1 MQMYELILKK
11 KAGQE
16 LTKEELN
23 AMISGYTKGDIP
35 DYQMSAFLM
44 AVCFQGMTEQET
56 TDLTL
61 AMADSG
67 DRLDLSA
74 VLGMKVD
81 KHSTGGV
88 GDKTSLLLGPMVA
101 SLKIPVAKMS
111 GRGLGHTGG
120 TIDKLESIPG
130 FCASITEEEFFQTVN
145 TIGLSIMSQTKE
157 LAPADKKMYALRDV
171 TGTVDSL
178 ALIASSIMSKKL
190 AAGADVL
197 VLDVKAGNGAFMKTK
212 EEAFRLAEVM
222 VNIGTRAGKKTYAVV
237 TDMNQPLGYAVG
249 NALEV
254 KEAVQMLKGE
264 TTASDLLEDC
274 LVLGSYMVYGTG
286 AAKSPEQAK
295 ELLKET
301 IKNGSAFKKLK
312 QFVAAQGGDS
322 NALEDLSLLPQAE
335 IVEEVTAPEAGFLS
349 AFDTQQLGMV
359 SLILGGGRETKD
371 AAIDPSV
378 GFWLR
383 KKLGDRVESGEA
395 LAVFY
400 ANSREKFEAAKQR
413 FLSSVQISHIP
424 PVLPEHIYGVVE
436 L

>member
-11 KAGQE
+11 KAGQA

-254 KEAVQMLKGE
+254 KEAVQMLRGE

-274 LVLGSYMVYGTG
+274 LVLGSYMVYGAG